1 MQTDFRLLELFLPEG
16 ILDYF
21 EIVNFETV
29 ASNQNIYTKILT
41 LHLEEKKIVPDE
53 YSSQKIKACGFMP
66 VREIDDYPI
75 RDMLVKLSIK
85 RRRWEVDI
93 DGKKQKVSRNWNIIS
108 KGTRMSEEYSS
119 FLKEISRL

>member
-1 MQTDFRLLELFLPEG
+1 MSRDFKLLELFLPEG

-41 LHLEEKKIVPDE
+41 LHLEEKKIVPEE
-53 YSSQKIKACGFMP
+53 YLSQKIKACGFMP
-66 VREIDDYPI
+66 AREIDDYPI

-119 FLKEISRL
+119 FLKEISR

>member
-1 MQTDFRLLELFLPEG
+1 
-16 ILDYF
+16 
-21 EIVNFETV
+21 
-29 ASNQNIYTKILT
+29 
-41 LHLEEKKIVPDE
+41 
-53 YSSQKIKACGFMP
+53 MP
-66 VREIDDYPI
+66 AREIDDYPI

-119 FLKEISRL
+119 FLKEISR